1 MMKIISN
8 NEVNVN
14 GSRVFI
20 ENGKVKTV
28 LSEEIQRTGYMSVD
42 EIYQLID
49 SRIKM
54 IYGIKDETQS
64 DGRIPTIIDGRRTNP
79 SNE

>member
-1 MMKIISN
+1 MKIISN

-54 IYGIKDETQS
+54 IYGIK
-64 DGRIPTIIDGRRTNP
+64 IRRVMRTP
-79 SNE
+79 